1 MQVSHISEPSPG
13 GINDDYVVASERFV
27 IVLDGATANG
37 LDTGCIHDVPWV
49 VSRLAAQLSARL
61 ITDDGAPLSEILAD
75 GIAAVCDLHADM
87 CDLSNPNSP
96 STTVALIRSRGG
108 LVDYL
113 VLCDS
118 PIVIETTSGDVHPIN
133 DDATAHLPGYTR
145 EILQEVRNQ
154 PGGFW
159 VASTKPEAAKHAVT
173 GSFPTP
179 DVHRV
184 ALMTDGLSRLVERYE
199 WGWSQLLDEL
209 ETAGPSA
216 VVTAVREAEQQTPAG
231 KFRGKA
237 HDDATVAYCTH
248 FGA

>member
-13 GINDDYVVASERFV
+13 GINDDYIVASERFV

-75 GIAAVCDLHADM
+75 GIAAVCDLHAGT
-87 CDLSNPNSP
+87 CDLTNPNSP
-96 STTVALIRSRGG
+96 STTVALLRNQGG
-108 LVDYL
+108 LVEYL

-118 PIVIETTSGDVHPIN
+118 PIVIETTSGDIQLIN

-145 EILQEVRNQ
+145 EVLQEVRNQ

-159 VASTKPEAAKHAVT
+159 VASTKPEAAKHAVI
-173 GSFPTP
+173 GSIPAS
-179 DVHRV
+179 DVRRAAV
-184 ALMTDGLSRLVERYE
+184 MTDGVSRLFERYDWELSRLLDSLVSTGPAALVE
-199 WGWSQLLDEL
+199 
-209 ETAGPSA
+209 
-216 VVTAVREAEQQTPAG
+216 AVRDAERQTPPG

-237 HDDATVAYCTH
+237 HDDATVALCAH
-248 FGA
+248 FGD

>member
-13 GINDDYVVASERFV
+13 GINDDSVVASERFV

-37 LDTGCIHDVPWV
+37 LDTGCVHDVPWV

-61 ITDDGAPLSEILAD
+61 ITDDGAPLAEILAD
-75 GIAAVCDLHADM
+75 GIAAVCDLHADT
-87 CDLSNPNSP
+87 CDLTNPNSP
-96 STTVALIRSRGG
+96 STTVALLRNRGG

-118 PIVIETTSGDVHPIN
+118 PIVIETTSGDIRPIN

-159 VASTKPEAAKHAVT
+159 VASTKPEAAKYAIT
-173 GSFPTP
+173 GSVLAA
-179 DVHRV
+179 DVRRV
-184 ALMTDGLSRLVERYE
+184 AVMTDGMSRLVERYE
-199 WGWSQLLDEL
+199 WEWSQLLDVL
-209 ETAGPSA
+209 EAAGPSA
-216 VVTAVREAEQQTPAG
+216 AVNAVRDAERMTQPG
-231 KFRGKA
+231 KFRGKP
-237 HDDATVAYCTH
+237 HDDATIAYCTH

>member
-61 ITDDGAPLSEILAD
+61 ITDDGAPLSEILVD
-75 GIAAVCDLHADM
+75 GIAAVCELHAGT
-87 CDLSNPNSP
+87 CDLTNPNSP
-96 STTVALIRSRGG
+96 STTVALLRNRGG
-108 LVDYL
+108 LVEYL

-118 PIVIETTSGDVHPIN
+118 PIVIETTFGDIQLIN

-159 VASTKPEAAKHAVT
+159 VASTKPEAAKHAVI
-173 GSFPTP
+173 GSIPTAH
-179 DVHRV
+179 VNRV
-184 ALMTDGLSRLVERYE
+184 AVMTDGMSRLVERYE
-199 WGWSQLLDEL
+199 WRWGRVLDEL
-209 ETAGPSA
+209 ESTGPA
-216 VVTAVREAEQQTPAG
+216 ALVAAVREAERRTPAG
-231 KFRGKA
+231 KFRGKP
-237 HDDATVAYCTH
+237 HDDATIAYCTH
-248 FGA
+248 FEA

>member
-13 GINDDYVVASERFV
+13 AVNDDYVVASERFV

-37 LDTGCIHDVPWV
+37 LSTGCIHDVPWV
-49 VSRLAAQLSARL
+49 VSRLAAQLSLRL
-61 ITDDGAPLSEILAD
+61 IAGGHLSLAEILAES
-75 GIAAVCDLHADM
+75 ITAVCDQHADT
-87 CDLSNPNSP
+87 CDLTNPNSP
-96 STTVALIRSRGG
+96 STTVALLRLQGA

-118 PIVIETTSGDVHPIN
+118 PILIETTDGKVQLAN

-159 VASTKPEAAKHAVT
+159 VASTRPEAAKHAVT
-173 GSFPTP
+173 GTLPAS
-179 DVHRV
+179 DVRRV
-184 ALMTDGLSRLVERYE
+184 AVMTDGISRLFERYE
-199 WGWSQLLDEL
+199 WPLSRVLDEL
-209 ETAGPSA
+209 EANGPSSL
-216 VVTAVREAEQQTPAG
+216 VDAVRQAEVETPAG
-231 KFRGKA
+231 RFRGKQ
-237 HDDATVAYCTH
+237 HDDVTVALCTR